1 MQTRTYGETTLPA
14 LGLGLMGMSDFYG
27 PADRAES
34 LATIGAAV
42 DAGLVMMDTG
52 DFYGSG
58 HNELLLAEAMRT
70 VPREKLYIQ
79 VKFGAMRD
87 PAGGFVGFDSRPA
100 AVKNFLAMT
109 LKRLGT
115 DYIDL
120 YQPARLDPSV
130 PIEDTVGTVKEM
142 IDAGYV
148 RHLGLSEV
156 GSETIRR
163 AHKVHPVTALQI
175 EYSLLSRSVERILPT
190 TRELGVALNPYGVLG
205 RGLIS
210 GHWSADRNTAD
221 HRSESPRF
229 SAENLPA
236 NLALVERLRE
246 IAEAKGASIAA
257 LAIAWVLAQGD
268 DIVPLV
274 GARTRER
281 LAESLTALDVT
292 LTAEDLAAI
301 AAAVPQDAAK
311 GGRYPAAQTAMLDSE
326 RG

>member
-210 GHWSADRNTAD
+210 GHWSAGPQ
-221 HRSESPRF
+221 HRRPSQRK
-229 SAENLPA
+229 PA
-236 NLALVERLRE
+236 LLGRE
-246 IAEAKGASIAA
+246 
-257 LAIAWVLAQGD
+257 
-268 DIVPLV
+268 P
-274 GARTRER
+274 AREPCPGG
-281 LAESLTALDVT
+281 
-292 LTAEDLAAI
+292 
-301 AAAVPQDAAK
+301 AAARDRRGEGGQHRRPRHRLGSGA
-311 GGRYPAAQTAMLDSE
+311 GGRHRPAGRRAHPASGSPS
-326 RG
+326 R